1 MGRLIDAEDIKAR
14 AKEAAIGMEEPWHS
28 QFAILV
34 EWLVDKT
41 FTAYDTEKVI
51 AEINNL
57 PTHKEV
63 ATSEKHPFSAYEAE
77 MISKHKVMGIVKKG
91 GADGV

>member
-1 MGRLIDAEDIKAR
+1 MRDCNKCIHHTSGSCSSFDCKMQTVEDV
-14 AKEAAIGMEEPWHS
+14 AKEAREKAI
-28 QFAILV
+28 
-34 EWLVDKT
+34 
-41 FTAYDTEKVI
+41 TEFVAKVV

-77 MISKHKVMGIVKKG
+77 MISKHKVVRIVKKG
-91 GADGV
+91 GAE